1 MKTDETKLVD
11 RICQGELE
19 AFHELV
25 ELYKKKVYY
34 LAREMTGDHHDA
46 EDISQEVFIK
56 VFRHIKKFRKDA
68 ALKSWIYQITVNTC
82 IDVQRKKSKK
92 PQILMEASEMDS
104 LHRQTGWSGN
114 HHGDPERLARANMIQ
129 HRIQQMLLKISPKER
144 SAFIMR
150 YYDELKTSEIA
161 LILDVST
168 NTIKSF
174 LFRARKKLQ
183 KELSFYQGNPRMEVS
198 HESM

>member
-11 RICQGELE
+11 RICQGDLE

-25 ELYKKKVYY
+25 EIYKKKVYY
-34 LAREMTGDHHDA
+34 LAFDMTGDHHDA

-82 IDVQRKKSKK
+82 IDAQRKKSKK
-92 PQILMEASEMDS
+92 PQVLMEAADMDS
-104 LHRQTGWSGN
+104 LHQESAWAGN
-114 HHGDPERLARANMIQ
+114 LHSDPERHAEANIIQ
-129 HRIQQMLLKISPKER
+129 HRVQQMLLKISPKER
-144 SAFIMR
+144 SAFVMR

-161 LILDVST
+161 VILEVST

-183 KELSFYQGNPRMEVS
+183 KELSFYQGNPQMEVS
-198 HESM
+198 NESM

>member
-25 ELYKKKVYY
+25 EIYKKKVYY
-34 LAREMTGDHHDA
+34 LAFDMTGDHHDA

-82 IDVQRKKSKK
+82 IDAQRKKSKK
-92 PQILMEASEMDS
+92 PQVLMEAADMDS
-104 LHRQTGWSGN
+104 LHQESAWAGN
-114 HHGDPERLARANMIQ
+114 LHSDPERHAEANIIQ
-129 HRIQQMLLKISPKER
+129 HRVQQMLLKISPKER
-144 SAFIMR
+144 SAFVMR

-161 LILDVST
+161 VILEVST

-183 KELSFYQGNPRMEVS
+183 KELSFYQGNPQMEVS
-198 HESM
+198 NESM

>member
-34 LAREMTGDHHDA
+34 LAFDMTGDHHDA

-56 VFRHIKKFRKDA
+56 VFRHIKKFRKDS

-82 IDVQRKKSKK
+82 IDAQRKKSRK
-92 PQILMEASEMDS
+92 PQVLMEASKMDNLNQES
-104 LHRQTGWSGN
+104 AWTGNRHS
-114 HHGDPERLARANMIQ
+114 DPERHAEANIIQ
-129 HRIQQMLLKISPKER
+129 HRVQQMLLKISPKER
-144 SAFIMR
+144 SAFVMR

-161 LILDVST
+161 LILEVST

-183 KELSFYQGNPRMEVS
+183 KELSFYQGNPQMEVS
-198 HESM
+198 NESM

>member
-25 ELYKKKVYY
+25 DLYKKKVYY
-34 LAREMTGDHHDA
+34 LAFDMTGDHHDA

-82 IDVQRKKSKK
+82 IDTQRKKSKK
-92 PQILMEASEMDS
+92 PQVLMESSEMDS
-104 LHRQTGWSGN
+104 LHQRTGWTGN
-114 HHGDPERLARANMIQ
+114 HHNDPERHAEANIIQ
-129 HRIQQMLLKISPKER
+129 QRIQQMLLKISPMER

-161 LILDVST
+161 LILEVST

-183 KELSFYQGNPRMEVS
+183 KELSFYQSNPQTEVS
-198 HESM
+198 HESV

>member
-11 RICQGELE
+11 RICQGDFE

-25 ELYKKKVYY
+25 ETYKKKVYY
-34 LAREMTGDHHDA
+34 LAFDMTGDHHDA

-92 PQILMEASEMDS
+92 PQVLMESSEMDS
-104 LHRQTGWSGN
+104 LHQESAWTGNRHS
-114 HHGDPERLARANMIQ
+114 DPERHAEANIIQ
-129 HRIQQMLLKISPKER
+129 HRVQQMLLKISPKER
-144 SAFIMR
+144 SAFVMR

-183 KELSFYQGNPRMEVS
+183 KELSFYQGNPQMEVS
-198 HESM
+198 NESM

>member
-11 RICQGELE
+11 RICQGDFE

-25 ELYKKKVYY
+25 EIYKKKVYY
-34 LAREMTGDHHDA
+34 LAFDMTGDHHDA

-82 IDVQRKKSKK
+82 IDAQRKKSKK
-92 PQILMEASEMDS
+92 PQVLMESSEMDS
-104 LHRQTGWSGN
+104 LHQESAWTGNRHS
-114 HHGDPERLARANMIQ
+114 DPERHAEANIIQ
-129 HRIQQMLLKISPKER
+129 HRVQQMLLKISPKER
-144 SAFIMR
+144 SAFVMR

-183 KELSFYQGNPRMEVS
+183 KELSFYQGNPQMEVS

>member
-1 MKTDETKLVD
+1 MKTDETKLVE

-34 LAREMTGDHHDA
+34 LAFDMTGDHHDA

-56 VFRHIKKFRKDA
+56 VFRHIKKFRKDS

-82 IDVQRKKSKK
+82 IDAQRKKSRK
-92 PQILMEASEMDS
+92 PQVLMEASKMDNLNQES
-104 LHRQTGWSGN
+104 AWTGNRHS
-114 HHGDPERLARANMIQ
+114 DPERHAEANIIQ
-129 HRIQQMLLKISPKER
+129 HRVQQMLLKISPKER
-144 SAFIMR
+144 SAFVMR

-161 LILDVST
+161 LILEVST

-183 KELSFYQGNPRMEVS
+183 KELSFYQGNPQMEVS
-198 HESM
+198 NESM

>member
-34 LAREMTGDHHDA
+34 LAFDMTGDHHDA

-56 VFRHIKKFRKDA
+56 VFRHIKKFRKDS
-68 ALKSWIYQITVNTC
+68 ALKSWIYQITVNTW
-82 IDVQRKKSKK
+82 IDAQRKKSRK
-92 PQILMEASEMDS
+92 PQVLMEASKMDNLNQES
-104 LHRQTGWSGN
+104 AWTGNRHS
-114 HHGDPERLARANMIQ
+114 DPERHAEANIIQ
-129 HRIQQMLLKISPKER
+129 HRVQQMLLKISPKER
-144 SAFIMR
+144 SAFVMR

-161 LILDVST
+161 LILEVST

-183 KELSFYQGNPRMEVS
+183 KELSFYQGNPQMEVS
-198 HESM
+198 NESM

>member
-1 MKTDETKLVD
+1 MKTDETKLVG
-11 RICQGELE
+11 RICRGDFE

-34 LAREMTGDHHDA
+34 LAYDMTGDHHDA

-56 VFRHIKKFRKDA
+56 VFRHIKKFRKEA

-92 PQILMEASEMDS
+92 PQVLMEGLEMDS
-104 LHRQTGWSGN
+104 LQQQTGWPGSRN
-114 HHGDPERLARANMIQ
+114 SEPERHAEANMIQ
-129 HRIQQMLLKISPKER
+129 QRIQQLLLKISPKER
-144 SAFIMR
+144 SAFVMR
-150 YYDELKTSEIA
+150 YYNEFNTSEIA
-161 LILDVST
+161 KILDVST

-183 KELSFYQGNPRMEVS
+183 KELSFYQGIPQMEVS
-198 HESM
+198 HEPM

>member
-19 AFHELV
+19 AFHQLV

-34 LAREMTGDHHDA
+34 LAYDMTGEHHDA

-56 VFRHIKKFRKDA
+56 VFRHIKKFRKDS

-82 IDVQRKKSKK
+82 IDVQRKKSRK
-92 PQILMEASEMDS
+92 PQVLMEGAEMDS
-104 LHRQTGWSGN
+104 LHQQTNWAENRQS
-114 HHGDPERLARANMIQ
+114 DPERHAEANMIQ
-129 HRIQQMLLKISPKER
+129 QRIQQLLYKVSPKER
-144 SAFIMR
+144 SAFVMR
-150 YYDELKTSEIA
+150 YYNELKTSEIA
-161 LILDVST
+161 NILDVST
-168 NTIKSF
+168 NTIKSL

-183 KELSFYQGNPRMEVS
+183 KELSFYQGNPQMEVS
-198 HESM
+198 HDSM

>member
-1 MKTDETKLVD
+1 
-11 RICQGELE
+11 
-19 AFHELV
+19 
-25 ELYKKKVYY
+25 
-34 LAREMTGDHHDA
+34 
-46 EDISQEVFIK
+46 

-92 PQILMEASEMDS
+92 PQVLMESSEMDS
-104 LHRQTGWSGN
+104 LHQESAWTGNRHS
-114 HHGDPERLARANMIQ
+114 DPERHAEANIIQ
-129 HRIQQMLLKISPKER
+129 HRVQQMLLKISPKER
-144 SAFIMR
+144 SAFVMR

-183 KELSFYQGNPRMEVS
+183 KELSFYQGNPQMEVS
-198 HESM
+198 NESM

>member
-11 RICQGELE
+11 RICQGDFE

-25 ELYKKKVYY
+25 ETYKKKVYY
-34 LAREMTGDHHDA
+34 LAFDMTGDHHDA

-56 VFRHIKKFRKDA
+56 VFRHIKK
-68 ALKSWIYQITVNTC
+68 SWIYQITVNTC

-92 PQILMEASEMDS
+92 PQVLMESSEMDS
-104 LHRQTGWSGN
+104 LHQESAWTGNRHS
-114 HHGDPERLARANMIQ
+114 DPERHAEANIIQ
-129 HRIQQMLLKISPKER
+129 HRVQQMLLKISPKER
-144 SAFIMR
+144 SAFVMR

-183 KELSFYQGNPRMEVS
+183 KELSFYQGNPQMEVS
-198 HESM
+198 NESM

>member
-34 LAREMTGDHHDA
+34 LAYDMTGDHHDA

-82 IDVQRKKSKK
+82 IDAQRTKSKK
-92 PQILMEASEMDS
+92 PQVLMEASEMDG
-104 LHRQTGWSGN
+104 LRQQTVWTENRNS
-114 HHGDPERLARANMIQ
+114 DPERHAEANMIQ
-129 HRIQQMLLKISPKER
+129 HRIQQLLYKVSPKER
-144 SAFIMR
+144 SAFVMR
-150 YYDELKTSEIA
+150 YYNELKTNEIA
-161 LILDVST
+161 KILDVST
-168 NTIKSF
+168 NTIKSL

-183 KELSFYQGNPRMEVS
+183 KELSFYQGNPQMEVS
-198 HESM
+198 NESM

>member
-11 RICQGELE
+11 RICQGELK

-25 ELYKKKVYY
+25 DLYKKKVYY
-34 LAREMTGDHHDA
+34 LAFDMTGDHHDA

-82 IDVQRKKSKK
+82 IDVQRKKSRK
-92 PQILMEASEMDS
+92 PQVFMEASEMDS
-104 LHRQTGWSGN
+104 QYQESAWTGN
-114 HHGDPERLARANMIQ
+114 QHNDPERHAEANIIQ
-129 HRIQQMLLKISPKER
+129 HRIQQMLLKISPMER

-161 LILDVST
+161 LILEVST

-183 KELSFYQGNPRMEVS
+183 KELSSYQGNPQMEVS

>member
-1 MKTDETKLVD
+1 MKTDETKLID
-11 RICQGELE
+11 RICQGEIE

-25 ELYKKKVYY
+25 ELYKKKIYY
-34 LAREMTGDHHDA
+34 LAYDMVGDGHEA

-92 PQILMEASEMDS
+92 PQVLMESSQMDS
-104 LHRQTGWSGN
+104 LQQESSWAESRNTG
-114 HHGDPERLARANMIQ
+114 PERHAEANMIQ
-129 HRIQQMLLKISPKER
+129 RRVRQLLHKVSPKER
-144 SAFIMR
+144 SAFVMR
-150 YYDELKTSEIA
+150 YYNELKTNEIA
-161 LILDVST
+161 KILDVST
-168 NTIKSF
+168 NTIKSL

-183 KELSFYQGNPRMEVS
+183 KELSFYQGNPQVEVS
-198 HESM
+198 NESM

>member
-11 RICQGELE
+11 RICQGELG
-19 AFHELV
+19 AFQELV

-34 LAREMTGDHHDA
+34 LAYDMVGDYHDA

-92 PQILMEASEMDS
+92 PQVLMESSQMDN
-104 LHRQTGWSGN
+104 LHRESSWTESRN
-114 HHGDPERLARANMIQ
+114 TDPERHAEANMIQ
-129 HRIQQMLLKISPKER
+129 RRIQQLLHKVSPKER
-144 SAFIMR
+144 SAFVMR
-150 YYDELKTSEIA
+150 YYNELKTNEIA
-161 LILDVST
+161 SILNVST
-168 NTIKSF
+168 NTIQSL

-183 KELSFYQGNPRMEVS
+183 KELSFYQGNPQMEVS
-198 HESM
+198 NESM

>member
-11 RICQGELE
+11 RICQGDFE

-25 ELYKKKVYY
+25 ETYKKKVYY
-34 LAREMTGDHHDA
+34 LAFDMTGDHHDA

-82 IDVQRKKSKK
+82 IDAQRKKSKK
-92 PQILMEASEMDS
+92 PQVLMESSEMDS
-104 LHRQTGWSGN
+104 LHQESAWTGNRHS
-114 HHGDPERLARANMIQ
+114 DPERHAEANIIQ
-129 HRIQQMLLKISPKER
+129 HRVQQMLLKISPKER
-144 SAFIMR
+144 SAFVMR

-183 KELSFYQGNPRMEVS
+183 KELSFYQGNPQMEVS
-198 HESM
+198 NESM

>member
-11 RICQGELE
+11 RICQGQFE

-34 LAREMTGDHHDA
+34 LAFDMTGDHHDA

-56 VFRHIKKFRKDA
+56 VFRHIKKFRKDS

-82 IDVQRKKSKK
+82 IDVQRKKFKK
-92 PQILMEASEMDS
+92 PQVLMEGSEMDS
-104 LHRQTGWSGN
+104 LQQEPAWAGTRNT
-114 HHGDPERLARANMIQ
+114 DPEHYAEANMIQ
-129 HRIQQMLLKISPKER
+129 HRIQQLLHKVSPRER
-144 SAFIMR
+144 SAFVMR
-150 YYDELKTSEIA
+150 YYNELKTNEIA
-161 LILDVST
+161 KILDVST
-168 NTIKSF
+168 NTIKSL

-183 KELSFYQGNPRMEVS
+183 KELSFYQGNPQMEVS